1 MGAIRDRLSG
11 AARHGIRLSRV
22 NIVLLAVTVIGSIGM
37 IIATNRLNSAY
48 QQLIE
53 ETGKYI
59 NTQQDAG
66 MIEEFSGS
74 MLSESRSF
82 LQTGDPAHVMAFYSQ
97 MDVIRRQLDSSGTSE
112 TKGTAASD
120 RYLEE
125 AVEAFRTLA
134 EQDAYAMR
142 LKAETLPV
150 SLGSYPAEFAGTE
163 IRPEDAALDAEQKL
177 AKAQEI
183 LDRTDYSAIRSRL
196 SDRVDASHRA
206 ASETVQQ
213 QMGVTTARIRQ
224 ELLLLRT
231 FGVVFLVI
239 AVLAMLS
246 NLLLIILPIN
256 RSVSN
261 LDNREEIPEQGSFE
275 MRNLARVYNEVL
287 RDSTEKQEELEYSAT
302 HDALT
307 GVYNRAAFDR
317 EYDRCR
323 NDRIGIAIV
332 DVDGFKHYNDVYGH
346 DVGDRVLRRVTET
359 IGSKFRKE
367 DHISRIGGDEFVIIM
382 KNTGSAQSE
391 DIKLKIDEINEELVK
406 ERRKGMPPISVSVG
420 AAFWDREN
428 PGPDILKD
436 ADKALLQMK
445 QNGKLG
451 CRIYGE

>member
-59 NTQQDAG
+59 NIQQDAG

-163 IRPEDAALDAEQKL
+163 IRPEDAVLDAEQKL

-346 DVGDRVLRRVTET
+346 DVGDHVLRRVTET

>member
-163 IRPEDAALDAEQKL
+163 IRPEDAVLDAEQKL

-287 RDSTEKQEELEYSAT
+287 RDSTEKQGELEYSAT

-346 DVGDRVLRRVTET
+346 DMGDHVLRRVTET

>member
-37 IIATNRLNSAY
+37 LIATNRLNSAY

-59 NTQQDAG
+59 ITQQDAG

-142 LKAETLPV
+142 LKAETMPV
-150 SLGSYPAEFAGTE
+150 SLDSYPAEFAGTE
-163 IRPEDAALDAEQKL
+163 IRPEDAVLDAEQKL

-231 FGVVFLVI
+231 FGVIFLVI

-261 LDNREEIPEQGSFE
+261 LDNREQIPEQGSFE

-346 DVGDRVLRRVTET
+346 DVGDHVLRRVTET

-420 AAFWDREN
+420 AAFWDRED

>member
-346 DVGDRVLRRVTET
+346 DVGDHVLRRVTET

>member
-150 SLGSYPAEFAGTE
+150 SLDSYPAEFAGTE

-213 QMGVTTARIRQ
+213 QMGVTTARIWQ

-346 DVGDRVLRRVTET
+346 DVGDHVLRRVTET

>member
-213 QMGVTTARIRQ
+213 QMGVTTARIWQ

-346 DVGDRVLRRVTET
+346 DVGDHVLRRVTET

>member
-97 MDVIRRQLDSSGTSE
+97 MDVIRRQLDSNGTSE

-163 IRPEDAALDAEQKL
+163 IRPEDTILDAEQKL

-307 GVYNRAAFDR
+307 SVYNRAAFDR

-346 DVGDRVLRRVTET
+346 DVGDHVLRRVTET

>member
-97 MDVIRRQLDSSGTSE
+97 MDVIRRQLDGSGTSE

-213 QMGVTTARIRQ
+213 QMGVTTARIWQ

-346 DVGDRVLRRVTET
+346 DVGDHVLRRVTET

>member
-97 MDVIRRQLDSSGTSE
+97 MDVIRRQLDRSGTAE
-112 TKGTAASD
+112 TKSTAASD

-213 QMGVTTARIRQ
+213 QMGVTTARIWQ

-332 DVDGFKHYNDVYGH
+332 DVDGFKHYNDIYGH
-346 DVGDRVLRRVTET
+346 DVGDHVLRRVTET

>member
-37 IIATNRLNSAY
+37 LIATNRLNSAY

-59 NTQQDAG
+59 ITQQDAG

-142 LKAETLPV
+142 LKAETMPV
-150 SLGSYPAEFAGTE
+150 SLDSYPAEFAGTE
-163 IRPEDAALDAEQKL
+163 IRPEDAVLDAEQKL

-261 LDNREEIPEQGSFE
+261 LDNREQIPEQGSFE

-346 DVGDRVLRRVTET
+346 DVGDHVLRRVTET

-420 AAFWDREN
+420 AAFWDRED

>member
-142 LKAETLPV
+142 LKAETMPV
-150 SLGSYPAEFAGTE
+150 SLDSYPAEFAGTE
-163 IRPEDAALDAEQKL
+163 IRPEDAVLDAEQKL

-261 LDNREEIPEQGSFE
+261 LDNREQIPEQGSFE

-346 DVGDRVLRRVTET
+346 DVGDHVLRRVTET

-420 AAFWDREN
+420 AAFWDRED

>member
-37 IIATNRLNSAY
+37 LIATNRLNSAY

-59 NTQQDAG
+59 ITQQDAG

-142 LKAETLPV
+142 LKAETMPV
-150 SLGSYPAEFAGTE
+150 SLDSYPAEFAGTE
-163 IRPEDAALDAEQKL
+163 IRPEDAVLDAEQKL

-346 DVGDRVLRRVTET
+346 DVGDHVLRRVTET

-420 AAFWDREN
+420 AAFWDRED

>member
-97 MDVIRRQLDSSGTSE
+97 MDVIRRQLDGSGTSE

-346 DVGDRVLRRVTET
+346 DVGDHVLRRVTET

>member
-163 IRPEDAALDAEQKL
+163 IRPEDAVLDAEQKL

-213 QMGVTTARIRQ
+213 QMGVTTARIWQ

-346 DVGDRVLRRVTET
+346 DVGDHVLRRVTET

-420 AAFWDREN
+420 AAFWDRAN

>member
-97 MDVIRRQLDSSGTSE
+97 MDVIRRQLDGSGTLE

-163 IRPEDAALDAEQKL
+163 IRPEDAVLDAEQTL

-261 LDNREEIPEQGSFE
+261 LDNREQIPEQGSFE

-346 DVGDRVLRRVTET
+346 DVGDHVLRRVTET

>member
-97 MDVIRRQLDSSGTSE
+97 MDVIRRQLDGSGTSE

-125 AVEAFRTLA
+125 AVEDFRTLA

-150 SLGSYPAEFAGTE
+150 SLDSYPAEFAGTE

-346 DVGDRVLRRVTET
+346 DMGDHVLRRVTET

-391 DIKLKIDEINEELVK
+391 DIKLKIDEINEGLVK

>member
-213 QMGVTTARIRQ
+213 QMGVTTARIWQ

-261 LDNREEIPEQGSFE
+261 LDNREQIPEQGSFE

-346 DVGDRVLRRVTET
+346 DVGDHVLRRVTET

>member
-150 SLGSYPAEFAGTE
+150 SLGSYPAKFAGTE

-213 QMGVTTARIRQ
+213 QMGVTTARIWQ

-346 DVGDRVLRRVTET
+346 DVGDHVLRRVTET

>member
-213 QMGVTTARIRQ
+213 QMGVTTARIWQ

-346 DVGDRVLRRVTET
+346 DMGDHVLRRVTET

>member
-163 IRPEDAALDAEQKL
+163 IRPEDAILDAEQKL

-231 FGVVFLVI
+231 FGVVFLAI

-346 DVGDRVLRRVTET
+346 DVGDHVLRRVTET

>member
-97 MDVIRRQLDSSGTSE
+97 MDVIRRQLDGSGTLE

-163 IRPEDAALDAEQKL
+163 IRPEDAVLDAEQKL

-231 FGVVFLVI
+231 FGMAFLVI

-332 DVDGFKHYNDVYGH
+332 DVDGFKHYNDIYGH
-346 DVGDRVLRRVTET
+346 DVGDHVLRRVTET